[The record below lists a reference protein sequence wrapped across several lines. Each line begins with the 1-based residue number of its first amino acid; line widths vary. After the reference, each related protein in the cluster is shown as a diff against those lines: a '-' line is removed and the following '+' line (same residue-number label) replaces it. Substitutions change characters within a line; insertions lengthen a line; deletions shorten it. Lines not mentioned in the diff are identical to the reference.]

1 MRSLFSVLFLVA
13 TLTIVS
19 FAQGQQPDPAAAKA
33 KAQEVLKQAREALG
47 GDANLAALK
56 SLQANGNVRTVLG
69 GREVKGEFK
78 VEMLLPDK
86 FLRSATSSMGPM
98 TITRIEAVN
107 GEIAWSDM
115 KREMSPSASGMGSAD
130 GGGGFGGGGGGGG
143 GFGGGGGGG
152 GGGFGGGGGGGGG
165 GFGGGG
171 GGRGGGRGGMGGG
184 MPGGGAGREQP
195 GGMGPMSPEAEAAM
209 QRQIRAEYV
218 RFLLGVLL
226 TAPTSAQLEFA
237 YEREMETK
245 DGKVDALKVT
255 GSDGFAA
262 WLVVDQKTH
271 RPWMLNFRAPAM
283 RGPRPAAQTPTDVRD
298 AETQPQ
304 FVDVQV
310 FFTDHKQV
318 GNVWLPHQIVKASNG
333 QMSEEWKISKYK
345 LNPDLKPNRFEKKK

>member
-1 MRSLFSVLFLVA
+1 MRARPQQHLVQ
-13 TLTIVS
+13 
-19 FAQGQQPDPAAAKA
+19 AQQRNAGQALRLRPGQVVVQDTGSGIPEP
-33 KAQEVLKQAREALG
+33 LRERIFEQ
-47 GDANLAALK
+47 
-56 SLQANGNVRTVLG
+56 LQTTYPN
-69 GREVKGEFK
+69 E
-78 VEMLLPDK
+78 
-86 FLRSATSSMGPM
+86 
-98 TITRIEAVN
+98 
-107 GEIAWSDM
+107 
-115 KREMSPSASGMGSAD
+115 
-130 GGGGFGGGGGGGG
+130 GGG
-143 GFGGGGGGG
+143 
-152 GGGFGGGGGGGGG
+152 
-165 GFGGGG
+165 
-171 GGRGGGRGGMGGG
+171 
-184 MPGGGAGREQP
+184 
-195 GGMGPMSPEAEAAM
+195 
-209 QRQIRAEYV
+209 
-218 RFLLGVLL
+218 FLLGVLL

-283 RGPRPAAQTPTDVRD
+283 RGPRPSAQTPTDVRE